1 MIIVMVYY
9 SDGRKEQSRG
19 SGEKERNGSGRNA
32 GKKGSLAKREGKW
45 KKKGREKVMFCKTCK
60 MLVKVLKNKDF
71 YRGLVGVLWG
81 TGNNLMHNTR
91 GLPQNSP
98 NFQTF

>member
-1 MIIVMVYY
+1 MMGEK
-9 SDGRKEQSRG
+9 SRAEGAEKRNGTEAGEMQEKDGRLAKTEETE
-19 SGEKERNGSGRNA
+19 GEKEE
-32 GKKGSLAKREGKW
+32 KKL
-45 KKKGREKVMFCKTCK
+45 MFCKTCK

-81 TGNNLMHNTR
+81 TGNNLMYNTR

>member
-1 MIIVMVYY
+1 M
-9 SDGRKEQSRG
+9 E
-19 SGEKERNGSGRNA
+19 GEEEE
-32 GKKGSLAKREGKW
+32 KKL
-45 KKKGREKVMFCKTCK
+45 MFCKTCK

-71 YRGLVGVLWG
+71 YKVLVGVLCS

-91 GLPQNSP
+91 SLPQNSP

>member
-1 MIIVMVYY
+1 MQEKV
-9 SDGRKEQSRG
+9 GELAKKE
-19 SGEKERNGSGRNA
+19 ETE
-32 GKKGSLAKREGKW
+32 GKKEE
-45 KKKGREKVMFCKTCK
+45 KKLMFCKTCK

-81 TGNNLMHNTR
+81 TGNNLMYNTR